1 MCSDEIIS
9 RINSYIRELRPNLNV
24 VNTVCWPVASLPGIP
39 TKQRKNEGCLQSL
52 ETVIS
57 PVEVKSNMAG

>member
-1 MCSDEIIS
+1 MPIS
-9 RINSYIRELRPNLNV
+9 
-24 VNTVCWPVASLPGIP
+24 SLPGIP
-39 TKQRKNEGCLQSL
+39 TEQGKNEGCLQSL